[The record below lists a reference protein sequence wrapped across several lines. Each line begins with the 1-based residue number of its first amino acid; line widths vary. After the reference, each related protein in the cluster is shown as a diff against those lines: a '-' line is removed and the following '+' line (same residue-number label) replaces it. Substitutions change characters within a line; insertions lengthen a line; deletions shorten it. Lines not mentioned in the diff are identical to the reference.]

1 MMVVST
7 MTSPDTVLDFAHAV
21 ALGLSDRPRWLPS
34 RFLYDERGSE
44 LFEQICE
51 LPEYYLTRAEAAI
64 LRRVAPVLRRKTG
77 PVTLVEL
84 GSGSSVK
91 TDLLL
96 AAYAEEGASVR
107 YVPVDVSASILR
119 TAAERIEET
128 FPSVNVSGL
137 HGEFEQALPLLEDYG
152 PVMLLFL
159 GSSIGNFNQAESL
172 AFWRRVAAALP
183 RGGWVLLG
191 VDLAKPAAVL
201 EAAYNDAAGVTAAF
215 TRNLFARMNRE
226 LGAGL
231 DLAAIGHEARWNP
244 EWQRIEIG
252 ARFHRRQTLH
262 VEPLGRRFTIEPG
275 ELVMTEIS
283 RKYSL
288 PNLTE
293 YLRCFGLATAHTA
306 TDDQRRFAVLLLQKG
321 E

>member
-1 MMVVST
+1 MVVST
-7 MTSPDTVLDFAHAV
+7 MTFRETVLDFAHAV
-21 ALGLSDRPRWLPS
+21 ALGLSDTPRWIPS

-96 AAYAEEGASVR
+96 AAYAEDGASVR
-107 YVPVDVSASILR
+107 YVPVDVSASILQ

-137 HGEFEQALPLLEDYG
+137 HGEFEQALPLLEDYA

-159 GSSIGNFNQAESL
+159 GSSIGNFNHAESL

-183 RGGWVLLG
+183 VGGWVLLG
-191 VDLAKPAAVL
+191 VDLVKSPAVL
-201 EAAYNDAAGVTAAF
+201 EAAYNDATGVTAAF

-226 LGAGL
+226 LGADL
-231 DLAAIGHEARWNP
+231 DLEAIRHEARWNP

-252 ARFHRRQTLH
+252 ARFHRRQTLC
-262 VEPLGRRFTIEPG
+262 VEPLGRRFTVEAG

-288 PNLTE
+288 PSLSE
-293 YLRCFGLATAHTA
+293 YLRCFKLETAHTA